1 VVQGEGPE
9 FKSQHWKKKGYRIQL
24 GEEITFSDAHS

>member
-9 FKSQHWKKKGYRIQL
+9 FKYQYLKKERRKETIGTQL
-24 GEEITFSDAHS
+24 KTQR